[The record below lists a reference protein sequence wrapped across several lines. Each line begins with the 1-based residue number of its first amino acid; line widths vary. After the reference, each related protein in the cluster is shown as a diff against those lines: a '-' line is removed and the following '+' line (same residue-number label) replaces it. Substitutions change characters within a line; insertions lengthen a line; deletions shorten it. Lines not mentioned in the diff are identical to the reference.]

1 MLDFQ
6 KKNRIKKKG
15 FLLIKIIRIIML
27 CIVIISA
34 ISIKIQATETQE
46 TKAQETKKIAK
57 NQTNTTQNAISSEE
71 VISSQQEILNIDSF
85 IEEADKYTKNIYE
98 DLNIEEIFTSAISG
112 NINNSSII
120 TAILNAIR
128 RGGL

>member
-1 MLDFQ
+1 MLY
-6 KKNRIKKKG
+6 
-15 FLLIKIIRIIML
+15 
-27 CIVIISA
+27 IVIISA

-46 TKAQETKKIAK
+46 IKAQETKKIAK

>member
-46 TKAQETKKIAK
+46 IKAQETKKIAK

>member
-27 CIVIISA
+27 CIVIICA
-34 ISIKIQATETQE
+34 ISIKIQATEIQE